1 MAERRHS
8 PGLLLDGADL
18 AEGAAVAAACV
29 PAGSFGKERA
39 ECDQYSKTA
48 SSEKNGKNNGFIGG
62 FRKQDRHGQDYR
74 KQD

>member
-18 AEGAAVAAACV
+18 AEGAAVAAARV

-48 SSEKNGKNNGFIGG
+48 SSE
-62 FRKQDRHGQDYR
+62 
-74 KQD
+74 